1 MRPRTMQPEFVTP
14 ESLLLDTAERL
25 GRVRAGRIALRIHLS
40 QLTQSYRDPAYGRI
54 AGRMFD
60 GLIAGYRCQVFTLS
74 NGDLVA
80 TGKDMPFGDVDAVV
94 YKLRT
99 LFDSDPLVHHDP
111 YGPEDR
117 FCSWYDLDTDYD
129 AFLTMCREALR
140 EVGSATARPRSPR
153 DRTHAV
159 GPEDVERIAGTLT
172 EAAVRPFITAQAA
185 VTITPIGESTLAF
198 QEIFVSVS
206 DLAHRL
212 APGTDLFAD
221 RWLFQYFCEMLDTRL
236 LAGIRSLMLYGREL
250 PANLNLNVSTVLGH
264 AFADFARRFPQ
275 ARFCIE
281 IQAIDA
287 FANLAAFTRA
297 CALLHEGGHRVLIDA
312 LTPLSLWMLAD
323 AALPVDAYKLMW
335 SPDIAAGHHGA
346 ADRDPST
353 TIRVIG
359 PEKVILAHCDAYAAI
374 EWGLRQ
380 GIKTFQGRFVDAT
393 LIGRMESKLAP
404 PGTGAAP

>member
-1 MRPRTMQPEFVTP
+1 MQPEFVTP

-40 QLTQSYRDPAYGRI
+40 RLSQTYRDPAYGRI

-60 GLIAGYRCQVFTLS
+60 GLIASYRCQVFALS

-111 YGPEDR
+111 YGPEDG
-117 FCSWYDLDTDYD
+117 FCSWYDLETDYD
-129 AFLTMCREALR
+129 AFLSMCRTALQ
-140 EVGSATARPRSPR
+140 EVGASAGLPRARR
-153 DRTHAV
+153 DQTHAAA
-159 GPEDVERIAGTLT
+159 PEDVERITGALT

-185 VTITPIGESTLAF
+185 VNITPIGESTLAF
-198 QEIFVSVS
+198 QEIFVSVG
-206 DLAHRL
+206 DLARRL
-212 APGTDLFAD
+212 APGIDIAGD

-236 LAGIRSLMLYGREL
+236 LAGIRSLMLYGREM
-250 PANLNLNVSTVLGH
+250 PANLNLNVSTVLGQ

-281 IQAIDA
+281 VQAIDA

-297 CALLHEGGHRVLIDA
+297 CALLHESGHRVLIDA

-346 ADRDPST
+346 SDRDPST

-359 PEKVILAHCDAYAAI
+359 PEKVILAHCDTYAAI

-380 GIKTFQGRFVDAT
+380 GLRTFQGRFVDAT
-393 LIGRMESKLAP
+393 LIGRIENKFAP
-404 PGTGAAP
+404 PATGAAP